1 MNNHATES
9 KLLKRRLFTVAQTS
23 SLNCQL
29 QLLFFKSPKM
39 EQIESPDAKISVI
52 IECEEGNHTHG
63 WSIQEL
69 VDENK
74 KVHLENQKLRETKGK
89 NFIHYIG
96 RYVENNIKTQSMT
109 TRKKS
114 DLLNGHKNG
123 NLDMKIF
130 YKSLLKKLISF
141 CS

>member
-1 MNNHATES
+1 M
-9 KLLKRRLFTVAQTS
+9 
-23 SLNCQL
+23 
-29 QLLFFKSPKM
+29 
-39 EQIESPDAKISVI
+39 ESPDAKFSVI
-52 IECEEGNHTHG
+52 IECETGNHTHG

-74 KVHLENQKLRETKGK
+74 KVHLENQILREENQKLREETKGK
-89 NFIHYIG
+89 NFIHNIG

-123 NLDMKIF
+123 NLDLKLF
-130 YKSLLKKLISF
+130 YKS
-141 CS
+141 